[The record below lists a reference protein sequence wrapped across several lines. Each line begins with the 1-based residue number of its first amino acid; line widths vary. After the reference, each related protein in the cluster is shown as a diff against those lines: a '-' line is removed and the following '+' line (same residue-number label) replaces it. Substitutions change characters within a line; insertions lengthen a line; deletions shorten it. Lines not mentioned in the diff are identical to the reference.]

1 MEVLV
6 VTANKGGVGK
16 STVALQVATEMARR
30 GLRVLAIDADKQ
42 ADLTRFSGGPREE
55 YRGLDVVLSNPP
67 ETLDPRPYLVR
78 VRPNVDLLCSSPRL
92 TDVDAV
98 IEQGLDDGP
107 FYLRR
112 SLDYVDDDYDWA
124 VIDMGHSDE
133 LATNCIVAAD
143 VLLMPTTANF
153 PDANHAGD
161 MLHTA
166 SAVRQQ
172 LRLPKMDLL
181 QHSVIS
187 VWKRQHN
194 GTADAHVIGKLRER
208 YGDLVSPVVLPHS
221 SRVSEANEQR
231 CTVREYATQFGTQ
244 RDKGLHSLVEAYATL
259 TDFVLSKAG
268 AREAVAV

>member
-1 MEVLV
+1 MHVLV

-16 STVALQVATEMARR
+16 STIALQIATEMARR
-30 GLRVLAIDADKQ
+30 GLRVLAVDADKQ

-55 YRGLDVVLSNPP
+55 YRGLDAVLADPP
-67 ETLDPRPYLVR
+67 SSLDPRPHLVPI
-78 VRPNVDLLCSSPRL
+78 RPGVDLLGGSPRL
-92 TDVDAV
+92 ADVDAV

-112 SLDYVDDDYDWA
+112 ALDVVRESYDWA

-133 LATNCIVAAD
+133 LAANCVVAAD

-161 MLHTA
+161 MLHVA
-166 SAVRQQ
+166 AALRQE

-181 QHSVIS
+181 QRSVIS
-187 VWKRQHN
+187 IWRRQHN
-194 GTADAHVIGKLRER
+194 GAADAHVIAKLRDR
-208 YGDLVSPVVLPHS
+208 YGDLVSPVILPHS
-221 SRVSEANEQR
+221 SRVSEANER
-231 CTVREYATQFGTQ
+231 RFTVREYAQEYGTA
-244 RDKGLHSLVEAYATL
+244 RDKGLHGLVEAYSTL
-259 TDFVLSKAG
+259 TDFVISKVD

>member
-16 STVALQVATEMARR
+16 STIALQVASEMARR

-42 ADLTRFSGGPREE
+42 GDLTRFSGGPREE
-55 YRGLDVVLSNPP
+55 YRGLDAVLASPP
-67 ETLDPRPYLVR
+67 ESLDPRPYVTR
-78 VRPNVDLLCSSPRL
+78 VRPNIDLLCSSPRL
-92 TDVDAV
+92 ADVDAV
-98 IEQGLDDGP
+98 IEQGLDEGP

-112 SLDYVDDDYDWA
+112 SLDYVQSDYDWA

-133 LATNCIVAAD
+133 LAANCIVAAD

-161 MLHTA
+161 MLHVA
-166 SAVRQQ
+166 AALRQQ
-172 LRLPKMDLL
+172 LRLPKVDLL

-187 VWKRQHN
+187 IWRRQHN
-194 GTADAHVIGKLRER
+194 GTADAHVIEKLRER
-208 YGDLVSPVVLPHS
+208 YGDLVSPVILPHS

-231 CTVREYATQFGTQ
+231 RTVREYAEEFGTQ
-244 RDKGLHSLVEAYATL
+244 RDRGLYALVDAYSTL
-259 TDFVLSKAG
+259 TDFVLSKPV
-268 AREAVAV
+268 AREAIAV